1 MKTPPIATAGK
12 SVRLKILLRVVTAI
26 LFSQLSRRAVIC
38 AVLAGFQ
45 LYASGYFGHL
55 PNSQSAVILASPM
68 IEPQQ
73 RSHVVLIHQEDES

>member
-1 MKTPPIATAGK
+1 MKTLPIATAGK
-12 SVRLKILLRVVTAI
+12 SVALKILLRDI

-45 LYASGYFGHL
+45 VFASGYFGHL
-55 PNSQSAVILASPM
+55 PNSELAVILASPM

-73 RSHVVLIHQEDES
+73 RSHVVVIHQEAES